1 MCYVCNTDLCSSN
14 YYLID
19 FIYLIGYGTAVPG
32 QFDRTISPS
41 IASVTSGYSAASSVA
56 GTGSLSKRLEWD
68 TTADLRPGKHWGEDD
83 DIIQNQKYAANQ
95 LEGLDKEVIESYSNY
110 FQREDPEGKPS
121 KKQGIGATGVSQG
134 KSDMTK

>member
-1 MCYVCNTDLCSSN
+1 MFVTQTYVLIINI
-14 YYLID
+14 LID
-19 FIYLIGYGTAVPG
+19 LIYLVRYGTAVHG

-121 KKQGIGATGVSQG
+121 KKQGIGATVTSQG

>member
-1 MCYVCNTDLCSSN
+1 M
-14 YYLID
+14 
-19 FIYLIGYGTAVPG
+19 
-32 QFDRTISPS
+32 
-41 IASVTSGYSAASSVA
+41 TSGYSAASSVA

-121 KKQGIGATGVSQG
+121 KKQGIGATVISQG
-134 KSDMTK
+134 KFDMTK